1 MSIQKVAV
9 IGAGV
14 MGAGI
19 AAHIAN
25 AGIPVYLL
33 DIVPGQAQ
41 GQPLPITC
49 RGNPLW
55 LPGSENR
62 NSIAEAAIAKM
73 LKADPAPFMHK
84 NNARLVT
91 PGNIEDHLEWLADV
105 DWVIEAVL
113 ENPAIKQS
121 LYQKL
126 DTICRPDTLISSN
139 TSTLPLK
146 LLTRDMPDSF
156 KQRFMITHFFN
167 PPRYMRLLELVSG
180 AETRPELVA
189 AVSRFADTHLGKDSV
204 TCKDTPGFI
213 GNRIGIYWLQCGL
226 LEAIKLG
233 LTVEQADAV
242 MSAPFG
248 IPKTGVFG
256 LLDLVGLDL
265 IPHILGGMKLA
276 LPKEDAFHQV
286 NHLPELV
293 QTMIADGYTGR
304 KGKGGFY
311 RLNESSGKRVKES
324 INLQSGDY
332 QPSEKFA
339 LPVMPKTQDELRAFL
354 SSDEAICRYAWM
366 VLSNTLAY
374 SASLIP
380 EIADDIVA
388 VDTAMR
394 LGYNWKFGPFELL
407 DRIGVD
413 WFVDRLI
420 TENRDVPPLL
430 AMVGAGL
437 VPALS
442 ASAVSGQ
449 PQGIAPTNRS
459 LYKVDSGKRL
469 HADLS
474 GNYHVVHR
482 QGGIL
487 LLADIKLQASAVLE
501 NPSASLW
508 DIGDGVACLEF
519 HSKMNT
525 LDMDSLAMVRQSV
538 EKVKSDFSVLVIH
551 NDADNFSAGANLTL
565 LVKAIHEQD
574 WPAVEQLIKQGQ
586 QTYQALKY
594 APFPVVAA
602 PSGLALG
609 GGCEI
614 LLHCDAIQ
622 AHAELYVGLVEV
634 GVGLVPGW
642 GGCKE
647 YLRRWLEFARRPGGP
662 MPAIAQAFETI
673 GMAKVSKSA
682 AEAKEL
688 LFLSTTDGITMNKNR
703 LLADAKAKALKL
715 AQDYTP
721 PKPSIYQLPGASAKA
736 AMDIAINNFKQ
747 AGKIT
752 DYDVEISQQLADVLS
767 GGLCD
772 ITEPLSEDDLLNLE
786 LNAFLHLVQQPGTL
800 ARLEHLFKTGKPLRN

>member
-1 MSIQKVAV
+1 
-9 IGAGV
+9 
-14 MGAGI
+14 
-19 AAHIAN
+19 
-25 AGIPVYLL
+25 
-33 DIVPGQAQ
+33 
-41 GQPLPITC
+41 
-49 RGNPLW
+49 
-55 LPGSENR
+55 
-62 NSIAEAAIAKM
+62 
-73 LKADPAPFMHK
+73 
-84 NNARLVT
+84 
-91 PGNIEDHLEWLADV
+91 
-105 DWVIEAVL
+105 VIEAVL
-113 ENPAIKQS
+113 ENPAIKQE
-121 LYQKL
+121 LYRKL
-126 DTICRPDTLISSN
+126 DNICRPDTLISSN

-180 AETRPELVA
+180 AETRPELVD

-248 IPKTGVFG
+248 IPKTGIFG

-265 IPHILGGMKLA
+265 IPHVLGGMERA
-276 LPKEDAFHQV
+276 LPNEDAFHQV
-286 NHLPELV
+286 NTFPPLV

-311 RLNESSGKRVKES
+311 RLNETSGKRVKES
-324 INLQSGDY
+324 INLQTGAY

-339 LPVMPKTQDELRAFL
+339 LPVMPKTQDELRVFL
-354 SSDEAICRYAWM
+354 SGDDALCRFAWQ
-366 VLSNTLAY
+366 VLSNTLVY

-420 TENRDVPPLL
+420 AENRDVPPLL
-430 AMVGAGL
+430 VTCGGDFSRPGRL
-437 VPALS
+437 KSPL
-442 ASAVSGQ
+442 Q
-449 PQGIAPTNRS
+449 HHS
-459 LYKVDSGKRL
+459 LYKVDSGKRWFV
-469 HADLS
+469 DLS
-474 GNYHVVHR
+474 GNYHAVHR
-482 QGGIL
+482 PDGIL
-487 LLADIKLQASAVLE
+487 LLADIKLQAPAVLE

-525 LDMDSLAMVRQSV
+525 LDMDSLALVRQSV
-538 EKVKSDFSVLVIH
+538 ERVKSDFSALVIH

-565 LVKAIHEQD
+565 LVQAIHSQD

-586 QTYQALKY
+586 QTYKALKY
-594 APFPVVAA
+594 APFPVVGA

-622 AHAELYVGLVEV
+622 AHAELYIGLVEV

-647 YLRRWLEFARRPGGP
+647 YLRRRLAFARRPGGP
-662 MPAIAQAFETI
+662 MPALAQAFETI

-682 AEAKEL
+682 AEAKEM
-688 LFLSTTDGITMNKNR
+688 LFLSVTDGITMNKDR
-703 LLADAKAKALKL
+703 LLADAKAKALRL
-715 AQDYTP
+715 APGYMP
-721 PKPSIYQLPGASAKA
+721 PKSSSYQLPGASARA
-736 AMDIAINNFKQ
+736 AMDIAINNLKM

-752 DYDVEISQQLADVLS
+752 DYDVEISQQLANVLS
-767 GGLCD
+767 GGQCD
-772 ITEPLSEDDLLNLE
+772 ITEPLTEDDLLNLE
-786 LNAFLHLVQQPGTL
+786 LNAFLHLVKQPGTL
-800 ARLEHLFKTGKPLRN
+800 ARLEHLLKTGKPLRN

>member
-1 MSIQKVAV
+1 MDAKTSGIKKVAV

-14 MGAGI
+14 MGASI
-19 AAHIAN
+19 AAHVAN
-25 AGIPVYLL
+25 AGVPVYLL
-33 DIVPGQAQ
+33 DIVPKDAQ
-41 GQPLPITC
+41 
-49 RGNPLW
+49 
-55 LPGSENR
+55 NR
-62 NSIAEAAIAKM
+62 NSIAEAAIAKL
-73 LKADPAPFMHK
+73 LKAEPAAFMHK
-84 NNARLVT
+84 NYARLIT
-91 PGNIEDHLEWLADV
+91 PGNVEDHLEWLKDA
-105 DWVIEAVL
+105 DWVLEAVL
-113 ENPAIKQS
+113 EDLAVKQS

-126 DTICRPDTLISSN
+126 EQICRPDTLISSN

-146 LLTRDMPDSF
+146 LLTRNMPDSF

-180 AETRPELVA
+180 AETRPELVDA
-189 AVSRFADTHLGKDSV
+189 IRRFADTHLGKDSV

-248 IPKTGVFG
+248 IPKTGIFG

-265 IPHILGGMKLA
+265 IPHILDGMKMA
-276 LPKEDAFHQV
+276 LPKGDAFHQV
-286 NHLPELV
+286 NTLPPLI
-293 QTMIADGYTGR
+293 QRMIAEGYTGR

-324 INLQSGDY
+324 INLQTGDY
-332 QPSEKFA
+332 HPSEKLV
-339 LPVMPKTQDELRAFL
+339 LPNFPKTQDELRTFL
-354 SSDEAICRYAWM
+354 TSDDMINRFAWQ
-366 VLSNTLAY
+366 VLSNTLVY

-380 EIADDIVA
+380 EISDDIVS

-394 LGYNWKFGPFELL
+394 LGYNWKYGPFELL
-407 DRIGVD
+407 ERVGVD
-413 WFVDRLI
+413 WFVGRLHA
-420 TENRDVPPLL
+420 ESRAVP
-430 AMVGAGL
+430 L
-437 VPALS
+437 VLGS
-442 ASAVSGQ
+442 RQ
-449 PQGIAPTNRS
+449 S
-459 LYKVDSGKRL
+459 LYKVDSGKRMYL
-469 HADLS
+469 DLT
-474 GNYHVVHR
+474 GNYQSVRRTDGV
-482 QGGIL
+482 L
-487 LLADIKLQASAVLE
+487 LLSDIKLQAPALLE

-525 LDMDSLAMVRQSV
+525 LDMDSLAMVRQSL
-538 EKVKSDFSVLVIH
+538 EKVKTGFSALVIH

-565 LVKAIHEQD
+565 LMQAIHSQD
-574 WPAVEQLIKQGQ
+574 WSAVERLIKLGQ
-586 QTYQALKY
+586 QTYQAVKY
-594 APFPVVAA
+594 APFPVVGA

-609 GGCEI
+609 GGCEV

-622 AHAELYVGLVEV
+622 AHAELYIGLVEV

-682 AEAKEL
+682 AEAKEM
-688 LFLSTTDGITMNKNR
+688 LFLSTTDGITMNKDR
-703 LLADAKAKALKL
+703 LLADAKAKALLL
-715 AQDYTP
+715 AKDYTP
-721 PKPSIYQLPGASAKA
+721 PKSAEYRLPGASAKA
-736 AMDIAINNFKQ
+736 AMEVAVGNLKL
-747 AGKIT
+747 AGKVT
-752 DYDVEISQQLADVLS
+752 NYDVEISQQLAGVLS
-767 GGLCD
+767 GGQCD

-786 LNAFLHLVQQPGTL
+786 LSAFLHLVKQPGTL
-800 ARLEHLFKTGKPLRN
+800 ARLDHLLKTGKPLRN

>member
-1 MSIQKVAV
+1 MHRRRPGHSDYFGGYLMNIKKVAV

-33 DIVPGQAQ
+33 DIVPKDA
-41 GQPLPITC
+41 
-49 RGNPLW
+49 
-55 LPGSENR
+55 ENR
-62 NSIAEAAIAKM
+62 NSIAESAIAKL
-73 LKADPAPFMHK
+73 LKAEPAPFMHR

-91 PGNIEDHLEWLADV
+91 PGNVEDHLEWLKEV
-105 DWVIEAVL
+105 DWVIEAVI
-113 ENPAIKQS
+113 ENPSIKQA

-126 DTICRPDTLISSN
+126 DNICRPDTLISSN

-180 AETRPELVA
+180 PQTRPELVA
-189 AVSRFADTHLGKDSV
+189 AVSRFVDINLGKDCV

-213 GNRIGIYWLQCGL
+213 GNRIGIYWLQYGL

-248 IPKTGVFG
+248 IPKTGLFG

-265 IPHILGGMKLA
+265 IPHILDSMKLA

-286 NHLPELV
+286 NFLPERV
-293 QTMIADGYTGR
+293 QHMIAAGSTGR

-311 RLNESSGKRVKES
+311 RLNEIDGKRVKEA
-324 INLQSGDY
+324 INLQTGDY
-332 QPSEKFA
+332 QRSEKIV
-339 LPVMPKTQDELRAFL
+339 LPDLPITQDELRAFL
-354 SSDEAICRYAWM
+354 SGDDAINQYAWQ

-380 EIADDIVA
+380 EIADDLVA

-394 LGYNWKFGPFELL
+394 LGYNWKYGPFELL

-413 WFVDRLI
+413 WFVERLI
-420 TENRDVPPLL
+420 AENRAVPPLL
-430 AMVGAGL
+430 ATCRGDFSRPGRMNSPLHHHV
-437 VPALS
+437 
-442 ASAVSGQ
+442 
-449 PQGIAPTNRS
+449 
-459 LYKVDSGKRL
+459 LYTIDAGKRL
-469 HADLS
+469 YADLS
-474 GNYHVVHR
+474 GNYQPVRRTEGV
-482 QGGIL
+482 L
-487 LLADIKLQASAVLE
+487 LLSDIKLLAPAVLE

-525 LDMDSLAMVRQSV
+525 LDMDSLALVRQSV
-538 EKVKSDFSVLVIH
+538 EKIKSDFSALIIH
-551 NDADNFSAGANLTL
+551 NDAENFSAGANLTL
-565 LVKAIHEQD
+565 LVQATHNQD
-574 WPAVEQLIKQGQ
+574 WPAVKQLIKQGQ

-594 APFPVVAA
+594 APFPVVGA

-622 AHAELYVGLVEV
+622 AHAELYIGLVEV

-647 YLRRWLEFARRPGGP
+647 YLRRWLEFARRPGGA

-682 AEAKEL
+682 MEAKEM

-703 LLADAKAKALKL
+703 LLTDAKAKALLL
-715 AQDYTP
+715 APAYTP
-721 PKPSIYQLPGASAKA
+721 PNPGSYQLPGASARA
-736 AMDIAINNFKQ
+736 AMDVAINNLKL

-752 DYDVEISQQLADVLS
+752 DYDLEISQQLADVLS
-767 GGLCD
+767 GGSCD
-772 ITEPLSEDDLLNLE
+772 ITETLTEDDLLNLE

-800 ARLEHLFKTGKPLRN
+800 ARLEHLLKTGKPLRN

>member
-1 MSIQKVAV
+1 MDIKKVAV

-33 DIVPGQAQ
+33 DIVPT
-41 GQPLPITC
+41 L
-49 RGNPLW
+49 R
-55 LPGSENR
+55 PGSGKSDIGSR
-62 NSIAEAAIAKM
+62 NSIAESAIAKL
-73 LKADPAPFMHK
+73 LKAEPAAFMHK
-84 NNARLVT
+84 NYARLVT
-91 PGNIEDHLEWLADV
+91 PGNIEDHLDWVGDV

-113 ENPAIKQS
+113 ENPAIKQE
-121 LYQKL
+121 LYRKL
-126 DTICRPDTLISSN
+126 DNICRPDTLISSN
-139 TSTLPLK
+139 TSTLPVK

-180 AETRPELVA
+180 AATRPELVA
-189 AVSRFADTHLGKDSV
+189 AVSRFADTHLGKSSV

-226 LEAIKLG
+226 LEAIKLD

-248 IPKTGVFG
+248 IPKTGLFG

-265 IPHILGGMKLA
+265 IPHILSGMKLA

-286 NHLPELV
+286 NTFPPLV
-293 QTMIADGYTGR
+293 QTMIAEGYTGR

-311 RLNESSGKRVKES
+311 RLNETSGKRVKES
-324 INLQSGDY
+324 INLQTGGY

-339 LPVMPKTQDELRAFL
+339 LPEVAKTQDELRIFL
-354 SSDEAICRYAWM
+354 SGDDIICRFAWQA
-366 VLSNTLAY
+366 LSNTLAY

-407 DRIGVD
+407 DKIGVD

-420 TENRDVPPLL
+420 AKNRDVPPLL
-430 AMVGAGL
+430 A
-437 VPALS
+437 S
-442 ASAVSGQ
+442 
-449 PQGIAPTNRS
+449 RHS
-459 LYKVDSGKRL
+459 LYKVDSGKRSFV
-469 HADLS
+469 DLS
-474 GNYHVVHR
+474 GNYQPVRRTDGV
-482 QGGIL
+482 L
-487 LLADIKLQASAVLE
+487 LLADIKLSAPAVLE

-525 LDMDSLAMVRQSV
+525 LDMDSLALVRQSV
-538 EKVKSDFSVLVIH
+538 EKVKTDFSALVIH

-565 LVKAIHEQD
+565 LVQAIQNQD

-586 QTYQALKY
+586 QTYKALKY
-594 APFPVVAA
+594 APFPVVGA

-662 MPAIAQAFETI
+662 MPGIAQAFETI

-682 AEAKEL
+682 AEAKEM
-688 LFLSTTDGITMNKNR
+688 LFLSTTDGITMNKDR
-703 LLADAKAKALKL
+703 LLADAKAKALRL
-715 AQDYTP
+715 VPGYMP
-721 PKPSIYQLPGASAKA
+721 PKSSSYQLPGTSARA
-736 AMDIAINNFKQ
+736 AMNIAINNLKM

-767 GGLCD
+767 GGQCD
-772 ITEPLSEDDLLNLE
+772 ITEPLTEDDLLNLE

-800 ARLEHLFKTGKPLRN
+800 ARLEHLLKTGKPLRN

>member
-1 MSIQKVAV
+1 MDAKTSGIKKVAV

-14 MGAGI
+14 MGASI
-19 AAHIAN
+19 AAHNAN

-33 DIVPGQAQ
+33 DIVPKDAK
-41 GQPLPITC
+41 
-49 RGNPLW
+49 
-55 LPGSENR
+55 NR
-62 NSIAEAAIAKM
+62 NSIAEAAVAKL
-73 LKADPAPFMHK
+73 LKAEPAAFMHK

-91 PGNIEDHLEWLADV
+91 PGNVEDHLEWLKDA
-105 DWVIEAVL
+105 DWVLEAVL
-113 ENPAIKQS
+113 EDLGVKQS

-126 DTICRPDTLISSN
+126 EQVCRSDTLISSN

-146 LLTRDMPDSF
+146 LLTRNMPDSF

-180 AETRPELVA
+180 TETRPELVD

-204 TCKDTPGFI
+204 ICKDTPGFI

-242 MSAPFG
+242 MSAPLG
-248 IPKTGVFG
+248 IPKTGIFG

-265 IPHILGGMKLA
+265 IPHILDGMKMA
-276 LPKEDAFHQV
+276 LPKDDAFHQV
-286 NHLPELV
+286 NTLPPLI
-293 QTMIADGYTGR
+293 QRMIADGYIGR

-324 INLQSGDY
+324 INLQTGDY
-332 QPSEKFA
+332 HPSEKFA
-339 LPVMPKTQDELRAFL
+339 LPDLPKTQDELRAFL
-354 SSDEAICRYAWM
+354 ASDNIINRFAWQ
-366 VLSNTLAY
+366 VLSNTLVY

-380 EIADDIVA
+380 EISDDIVS

-394 LGYNWKFGPFELL
+394 LGYNWKYGPFELL

-413 WFVDRLI
+413 WFVGRLHA
-420 TENRDVPPLL
+420 ESRAVP
-430 AMVGAGL
+430 L
-437 VPALS
+437 VLGS
-442 ASAVSGQ
+442 RQ
-449 PQGIAPTNRS
+449 S

-469 HADLS
+469 YLDLS
-474 GNYHVVHR
+474 GNYQSVR
-482 QGGIL
+482 RTDGIL
-487 LLADIKLQASAVLE
+487 LLSDIKLQAPAVQH

-525 LDMDSLAMVRQSV
+525 LDMDSLAMVRQSL
-538 EKVKSDFSVLVIH
+538 EKVKSGFSALVIH

-565 LVKAIHEQD
+565 LMQAIHNQD

-586 QTYQALKY
+586 QTYQAVKY
-594 APFPVVAA
+594 APFPVVGA

-609 GGCEI
+609 GGCEV

-622 AHAELYVGLVEV
+622 AHAELYIGLVEV

-682 AEAKEL
+682 AEAKEM
-688 LFLSTTDGITMNKNR
+688 LFLSTTDGITMNKDR
-703 LLADAKAKALKL
+703 LLADAKAKALLL
-715 AQDYTP
+715 AKDYTP
-721 PKPSIYQLPGASAKA
+721 PKPAEYRLPGASAKA
-736 AMDIAINNFKQ
+736 AMEVAVGNLKL

-767 GGLCD
+767 GGQCD
-772 ITEPLSEDDLLNLE
+772 ITGTLTEDDLLNLE
-786 LNAFLHLVQQPGTL
+786 LSAFLHLVRQSGTL
-800 ARLEHLFKTGKPLRN
+800 ARLDHLLKTGKPLRN

>member
-1 MSIQKVAV
+1 MDIKKVAV

-33 DIVPGQAQ
+33 DIVPTLRPNSGQSD
-41 GQPLPITC
+41 IE
-49 RGNPLW
+49 
-55 LPGSENR
+55 SR
-62 NSIAEAAIAKM
+62 NSIAESAIAKL
-73 LKADPAPFMHK
+73 LKAEPAAFMHK
-84 NNARLVT
+84 NYARLVT
-91 PGNIEDHLEWLADV
+91 PGNIEDHLDWVGDV

-113 ENPAIKQS
+113 ENPAIKQE
-121 LYQKL
+121 LYRKL
-126 DTICRPDTLISSN
+126 DNICRPDTLISSN

-180 AETRPELVA
+180 AETRPELVD

-248 IPKTGVFG
+248 IPKTGIFG

-265 IPHILGGMKLA
+265 IPHVLGGMERA
-276 LPKEDAFHQV
+276 LPNEDAFHQV
-286 NHLPELV
+286 NTFPPLV

-311 RLNESSGKRVKES
+311 RLNETSGKRVKES
-324 INLQSGDY
+324 INLQTGAY

-339 LPVMPKTQDELRAFL
+339 LPVMPKTQDELRVFL
-354 SSDEAICRYAWM
+354 SGDDALCRFAWQ
-366 VLSNTLAY
+366 VLSNTLVY

-420 TENRDVPPLL
+420 AENRDVPPLL
-430 AMVGAGL
+430 VTCGGDFSRPGRL
-437 VPALS
+437 KSPL
-442 ASAVSGQ
+442 Q
-449 PQGIAPTNRS
+449 HHS
-459 LYKVDSGKRL
+459 LYKVDSGKRWFV
-469 HADLS
+469 DLS
-474 GNYHVVHR
+474 GNYHAVHR
-482 QGGIL
+482 PDGIL
-487 LLADIKLQASAVLE
+487 LLADIKLQAPAVLE

-525 LDMDSLAMVRQSV
+525 LDMDSLALVRQSV
-538 EKVKSDFSVLVIH
+538 ERVKSDFSALVIH

-565 LVKAIHEQD
+565 LVQAIHSQD

-586 QTYQALKY
+586 QTYKALKY
-594 APFPVVAA
+594 APFPVVGA

-622 AHAELYVGLVEV
+622 AHAELYIGLVEV

-647 YLRRWLEFARRPGGP
+647 YLRRRLAFARRPGGP
-662 MPAIAQAFETI
+662 MPALAQAFETI

-682 AEAKEL
+682 AEAKEM
-688 LFLSTTDGITMNKNR
+688 LFLSVTDGITMNKDR
-703 LLADAKAKALKL
+703 LLADAKAKALRL
-715 AQDYTP
+715 APGYMP
-721 PKPSIYQLPGASAKA
+721 PKSSSYQLPGASARA
-736 AMDIAINNFKQ
+736 AMDIAINNLKM

-752 DYDVEISQQLADVLS
+752 DYDVEISQQLANVLS
-767 GGLCD
+767 GGQCD
-772 ITEPLSEDDLLNLE
+772 ITEPLTEDDLLNLE
-786 LNAFLHLVQQPGTL
+786 LNAFLHLVKQPGTL
-800 ARLEHLFKTGKPLRN
+800 ARLEHLLKTGKPLRN

>member
-1 MSIQKVAV
+1 MDANASGIKKVAV

-14 MGAGI
+14 MGASI
-19 AAHIAN
+19 AAHVAN
-25 AGIPVYLL
+25 AGVPVYLL
-33 DIVPGQAQ
+33 DIVPKDAQ
-41 GQPLPITC
+41 
-49 RGNPLW
+49 
-55 LPGSENR
+55 NR
-62 NSIAEAAIAKM
+62 NSIAEAAIAKL
-73 LKADPAPFMHK
+73 LKAEPAAFMHK

-91 PGNIEDHLEWLADV
+91 PGNVEDHLEWLKDA
-105 DWVIEAVL
+105 DWVLEAVL
-113 ENPAIKQS
+113 EDLAVKQS

-126 DTICRPDTLISSN
+126 EQVCRPDALISSN

-146 LLTRDMPDSF
+146 LLTRNMPDSF

-180 AETRPELVA
+180 AETRPELVD
-189 AVSRFADTHLGKDSV
+189 AVRCFADTHLGKEGV

-242 MSAPFG
+242 ISAPFG
-248 IPKTGVFG
+248 IPKTGIFG

-265 IPHILGGMKLA
+265 IPHILDGMKMA
-276 LPKEDAFHQV
+276 LPKGDAFHEV
-286 NHLPELV
+286 NTLPPLI
-293 QTMIADGYTGR
+293 QRMIADGYTGR

-324 INLQSGDY
+324 INLQTGDY
-332 QPSEKFA
+332 HPSEKFV
-339 LPVMPKTQDELRAFL
+339 LPDLPKSQDELRAFL
-354 SSDEAICRYAWM
+354 ASDDPISRFAWQ
-366 VLSNTLAY
+366 VLSNTLTY

-380 EIADDIVA
+380 EISDDIVS

-394 LGYNWKFGPFELL
+394 LGYNWKYGPFELL

-413 WFVDRLI
+413 CFVSRLHA
-420 TENRDVPPLL
+420 ENRPVPLML
-430 AMVGAGL
+430 GER
-437 VPALS
+437 
-442 ASAVSGQ
+442 Q
-449 PQGIAPTNRS
+449 N
-459 LYKVDSGKRL
+459 LYKVDAGKRL
-469 HADLS
+469 YFDLS
-474 GNYHVVHR
+474 GNYR
-482 QGGIL
+482 PLRRTDGIL
-487 LLADIKLQASAVLE
+487 LLSDIKLQAPVVLD

-525 LDMDSLAMVRQSV
+525 LDMDSLTMIRQSV
-538 EKVKSDFSVLVIH
+538 DKVKSDFSALVIH

-565 LVKAIHEQD
+565 LMQAIHNRD

-594 APFPVVAA
+594 APFPVVGA

-622 AHAELYVGLVEV
+622 AHAELYIGLVEV

-673 GMAKVSKSA
+673 GMAKTSKSA
-682 AEAKEL
+682 AEAKEM
-688 LFLSTTDGITMNKNR
+688 LFLSTTDGITMNKDR
-703 LLADAKAKALKL
+703 LLADAKAKALRL
-715 AQDYTP
+715 AKDYTP
-721 PKPSIYQLPGASAKA
+721 PKPAEYRLPGASAQA
-736 AMDIAINNFKQ
+736 AMEVVVGNLKL
-747 AGKIT
+747 AGKVT
-752 DYDVEISQQLADVLS
+752 DYDVEISRQLAGVLS
-767 GGLCD
+767 GGQCD
-772 ITEPLSEDDLLNLE
+772 ITEPLTENDLLNLE
-786 LNAFLHLVQQPGTL
+786 LNAFVHLVQQPGTL
-800 ARLEHLFKTGKPLRN
+800 DRLEHLLKTGKPLRN

>member
-1 MSIQKVAV
+1 MDAKTSGIKKVAV

-14 MGAGI
+14 MGASI
-19 AAHIAN
+19 AAHVAN
-25 AGIPVYLL
+25 AGVPVVLL
-33 DIVPGQAQ
+33 DIVPT
-41 GQPLPITC
+41 L
-49 RGNPLW
+49 R
-55 LPGSENR
+55 PGSGQSGVDNR
-62 NSIAEAAIAKM
+62 YSIAEAAIAKL
-73 LKADPAPFMHK
+73 LKAEPAAFMHK

-91 PGNIEDHLEWLADV
+91 PGNVEDHLEWLKDA
-105 DWVIEAVL
+105 DWVLEAVL
-113 ENPAIKQS
+113 EDLAVKQS

-126 DTICRPDTLISSN
+126 EQICRPETLISSN

-146 LLTRDMPDSF
+146 LLTRNMPDSF

-180 AETRPELVA
+180 AETRPDLVN

-233 LTVEQADAV
+233 LTVEQTDAV

-248 IPKTGVFG
+248 IPKTGIFG

-265 IPHILGGMKLA
+265 IPHILDGMKLA
-276 LPKEDAFHQV
+276 LPRDDAFHQV
-286 NHLPELV
+286 NTLPPLV
-293 QTMIADGYTGR
+293 QRMIADGYTGR

-311 RLNESSGKRVKES
+311 RLNESNGKRVKES
-324 INLQSGDY
+324 INLQTGDY

-339 LPVMPKTQDELRAFL
+339 LPDLPKTQDELRAFL
-354 SSDEAICRYAWM
+354 TNDNIINRFAWQ
-366 VLSNTLAY
+366 VLSNTLVY

-380 EIADDIVA
+380 EISDDIVS

-394 LGYNWKFGPFELL
+394 LGYNWKYGPFELL
-407 DRIGVD
+407 DRVGVD
-413 WFVDRLI
+413 WFVGRLHA
-420 TENRDVPPLL
+420 ENRKIPLVL
-430 AMVGAGL
+430 GGR
-437 VPALS
+437 
-442 ASAVSGQ
+442 Q
-449 PQGIAPTNRS
+449 S
-459 LYKVDSGKRL
+459 LYKVDAGKRWYL
-469 HADLS
+469 DLT
-474 GNYHVVHR
+474 GNYQPVRRTDGV
-482 QGGIL
+482 L
-487 LLADIKLQASAVLE
+487 LLSDIKLQAPTLLE

-525 LDMDSLAMVRQSV
+525 LDMDSLAMVRQSL
-538 EKVKSDFSVLVIH
+538 EKVKTGFSALVIH

-565 LVKAIHEQD
+565 LMQAIHNQD
-574 WPAVEQLIKQGQ
+574 WSAVERLIKLGQ
-586 QTYQALKY
+586 QTYQAVKY
-594 APFPVVAA
+594 APFPVVGA

-609 GGCEI
+609 GGCEV

-622 AHAELYVGLVEV
+622 AHAELYIGLVEV

-682 AEAKEL
+682 AEAKEM
-688 LFLSTTDGITMNKNR
+688 LFLSTTDGITMNKDR
-703 LLADAKAKALKL
+703 LLADAKAKALLL
-715 AQDYTP
+715 AKDYTP
-721 PKPSIYQLPGASAKA
+721 SKPAEYRLPGASAKA
-736 AMDIAINNFKQ
+736 AMEVAVGNLKM

-752 DYDVEISQQLADVLS
+752 GYDVEISQQLAGVLS
-767 GGLCD
+767 GGQCD
-772 ITEPLSEDDLLNLE
+772 ITGTLTEDDLLNLE
-786 LNAFLHLVQQPGTL
+786 LSAFLLLVRQPGTL
-800 ARLEHLFKTGKPLRN
+800 ARLDHLLKTGKPLRN

>member
-1 MSIQKVAV
+1 MDSNNSDIKKVAV

-14 MGAGI
+14 MGASI
-19 AAHIAN
+19 AAHVAN

-33 DIVPGQAQ
+33 DIVPKEA
-41 GQPLPITC
+41 
-49 RGNPLW
+49 
-55 LPGSENR
+55 ENR
-62 NSIAEAAIAKM
+62 NSIAEAAIAKL
-73 LKADPAPFMHK
+73 LKAEPAAFMHK
-84 NNARLVT
+84 NNVRLVT
-91 PGNIEDHLEWLADV
+91 PGNVEDHLEWLKEV

-113 ENPAIKQS
+113 EDPAVKLA

-126 DTICRPDTLISSN
+126 DQICRPDTLISSN

-146 LLTRDMPDSF
+146 LLTRNMSDSF

-167 PPRYMRLLELVSG
+167 PPRYMRLLELVSSSQ
-180 AETRPELVA
+180 TRPELVE
-189 AVSRFADTHLGKDSV
+189 AVSRFSDIKLGKDSV
-204 TCKDTPGFI
+204 ICKDTPGFI

-248 IPKTGVFG
+248 IPKTGIFG

-265 IPHILGGMKLA
+265 IPHVLDGMKLA
-276 LPKEDAFHQV
+276 LPKDDAFHQV
-286 NHLPELV
+286 NYLPPLV
-293 QTMIADGYTGR
+293 QSMIADGYIGR

-311 RLNESSGKRVKES
+311 RLNEIDGKRVKES
-324 INLQSGDY
+324 INLQTGGY
-332 QPSEKFA
+332 QRSEKFT
-339 LPVMPKTQDELRAFL
+339 LPDLPKTQDEIRVFL
-354 SSDEAICRYAWM
+354 TNDDMINRFAWQ
-366 VLSNTLAY
+366 VLSNTLVY

-380 EIADDIVA
+380 EISDDIVS

-394 LGYNWKFGPFELL
+394 LGYNWKYGPFELL
-407 DRIGVD
+407 DRIGLD
-413 WFVDRLI
+413 WFVGRLHA
-420 TENRDVPPLL
+420 ENRQIPLL
-430 AMVGAGL
+430 LG
-437 VPALS
+437 S
-442 ASAVSGQ
+442 RQ
-449 PQGIAPTNRS
+449 N

-469 HADLS
+469 HVDLS
-474 GNYHVVHR
+474 GNYQSVR
-482 QGGIL
+482 RTDGIL
-487 LLADIKLQASAVLE
+487 LLSDIKLQAPALLD

-538 EKVKSDFSVLVIH
+538 DKVKAGFFALVIH
-551 NDADNFSAGANLTL
+551 NDAENFSAGANLTL
-565 LVKAIHEQD
+565 LMQAIHNQD

-594 APFPVVAA
+594 APFPVVGA

-682 AEAKEL
+682 AEAKEM
-688 LFLSTTDGITMNKNR
+688 LFLSTTDAITMNKDR
-703 LLADAKAKALKL
+703 LLADAKAKALLL
-715 AQDYTP
+715 AKDYTP
-721 PKPSIYQLPGASAKA
+721 PKPAEYRLPGASAKA
-736 AMDIAINNFKQ
+736 AMEVAISNLKL

-767 GGLCD
+767 GGQCD
-772 ITEPLSEDDLLNLE
+772 ITEPLTEDDLLNLE
-786 LNAFLHLVQQPGTL
+786 LSAFLHLVQQPGTL
-800 ARLEHLFKTGKPLRN
+800 ARLDHLLKTGKPLRN

>member
-1 MSIQKVAV
+1 MDIKKVAV

-33 DIVPGQAQ
+33 DIVPKDKDAD
-41 GQPLPITC
+41 
-49 RGNPLW
+49 
-55 LPGSENR
+55 NR
-62 NSIAEAAIAKM
+62 NGIAESAIAKL
-73 LKADPAPFMHK
+73 LKAEPAAFMHK
-84 NNARLVT
+84 NYARLVT
-91 PGNIEDHLEWLADV
+91 PGNIEDHLDWVGDV

-113 ENPAIKQS
+113 ENPAIKQE
-121 LYQKL
+121 LYRKL
-126 DTICRPDTLISSN
+126 DNICRPDTLISSN

-180 AETRPELVA
+180 AATRPELVA
-189 AVSRFADTHLGKDSV
+189 TVHRFADTHLGKDSV
-204 TCKDTPGFI
+204 ICKDTPGFI

-226 LEAIKLG
+226 LEAIKLD

-248 IPKTGVFG
+248 IPKTGIFG

-265 IPHILGGMKLA
+265 IPHILSGMKLA

-286 NHLPELV
+286 NTLPPLV

-311 RLNESSGKRVKES
+311 RLNEISGKRVKES
-324 INLQSGDY
+324 INLQTGGY

-339 LPVMPKTQDELRAFL
+339 LPVMPKTQDELRVFL
-354 SSDEAICRYAWM
+354 SGDDALCRFAWQ
-366 VLSNTLAY
+366 VLSNTLVY

-407 DRIGVD
+407 DKIGVA

-420 TENRDVPPLL
+420 AENRDVPPLL
-430 AMVGAGL
+430 A
-437 VPALS
+437 S
-442 ASAVSGQ
+442 
-449 PQGIAPTNRS
+449 RHS
-459 LYKVDSGKRL
+459 LYKVDSGKRSFV
-469 HADLS
+469 DLS
-474 GNYHVVHR
+474 GNYQPVRRTDGV
-482 QGGIL
+482 L
-487 LLADIKLQASAVLE
+487 LLADIKLSAPAILE

-525 LDMDSLAMVRQSV
+525 LDMDSLALVRQSV
-538 EKVKSDFSVLVIH
+538 EKVKTDFAALVIH

-565 LVKAIHEQD
+565 LVQAIHSQD

-586 QTYQALKY
+586 QTYKALKY
-594 APFPVVAA
+594 APFPVVGA

-662 MPAIAQAFETI
+662 MPGIAQAFETI

-682 AEAKEL
+682 AEAKEM
-688 LFLSTTDGITMNKNR
+688 LFLSTTDGITMNKDR
-703 LLADAKAKALKL
+703 LLADAKAKALRL
-715 AQDYTP
+715 VPGYMP
-721 PKPSIYQLPGASAKA
+721 PKSSSYQLPGASARA
-736 AMDIAINNFKQ
+736 AMDIAINNLKM

-767 GGLCD
+767 GGQCD
-772 ITEPLSEDDLLNLE
+772 ITEPLTEEDLLNLE

-800 ARLEHLFKTGKPLRN
+800 ARLEHLLKTGKPLRN